1 MVGVIEDVAEVARWA
16 KGIEGVHECIAG
28 RFRRP
33 EPRRRA
39 LDYLRGLLS
48 PVERKNGWQLAEQ
61 AGDATPYGVQH
72 LLSTYVWDADLV
84 RDDLRDYVVEHL
96 GDVRGVLVVESSGG
110 GRDGISE
117 EGEQVRWGAAAV

>member
-1 MVGVIEDVAEVARWA
+1 MAVHRDEVAEVARWA
-16 KGIEGVHECIAG
+16 EGIDRVHECIAG

-33 EPRRRA
+33 EPRRRS
-39 LDYLRGLLS
+39 LDYLKGLLS

-84 RDDLRDYVVEHL
+84 RDDLRDYV
-96 GDVRGVLVVESSGG
+96 GGASGRRPWSSGG